1 MILRR
6 QCVIRLGDQNLL
18 TDERR
23 VRHRARV
30 ERARVAYVVGLL
42 APFRQ
47 LHLYYVLVP
56 PVEHDAYVSVLAEK
70 ERTKALDIGRIE
82 SEIVKVEPLSPET
95 LFKLGCT
102 VTK

>member
-6 QCVIRLGDQNLL
+6 QCVIRLRDQNLL

-23 VRHRARV
+23 VRHRVRV
-30 ERARVAYVVGLL
+30 ERARVAYVVRLL

-70 ERTKALDIGRIE
+70 ECTKSVRYRKNREQCRE
-82 SEIVKVEPLSPET
+82 S
-95 LFKLGCT
+95 
-102 VTK
+102 